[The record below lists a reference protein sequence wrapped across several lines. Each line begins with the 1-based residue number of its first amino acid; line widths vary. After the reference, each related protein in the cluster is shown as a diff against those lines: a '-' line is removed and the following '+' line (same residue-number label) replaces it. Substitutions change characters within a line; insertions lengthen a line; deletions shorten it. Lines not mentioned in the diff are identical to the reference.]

1 MPKASSFEEL
11 EALIG
16 YHFKDPAL
24 ILQALTHSS
33 FTNEQKINKTGNYER
48 LEFLG
53 DAVLELTASDFL
65 FHQIPQIPEGEMT
78 KMRAAC
84 VCEQALALCAKE
96 LELER
101 FIRVGKGE
109 EQSGGRRRD
118 SITADVMEAVIGALY
133 LDGGMEVSK
142 TFIERF
148 ILSDLENRQMVKD
161 SKSLL
166 QELVQGRFHTNVTYE
181 VVGTRGPEHE
191 KEFVVQTSID
201 GQAVSLGQ
209 GRSKKAA
216 QQQAAYKALLK
227 LKKYK
232 EA

>member
-1 MPKASSFEEL
+1 M
-11 EALIG
+11 
-16 YHFKDPAL
+16 
-24 ILQALTHSS
+24 
-33 FTNEQKINKTGNYER
+33 
-48 LEFLG
+48 
-53 DAVLELTASDFL
+53 
-65 FHQIPQIPEGEMT
+65 
-78 KMRAAC
+78 
-84 VCEQALALCAKE
+84 
-96 LELER
+96 
-101 FIRVGKGE
+101 
-109 EQSGGRRRD
+109 
-118 SITADVMEAVIGALY
+118 
-133 LDGGMEVSK
+133 DGGMEVSK

-181 VVGTRGPEHE
+181 VVGTSGPEHE